1 MRKHITAIVLTFIL
15 GLVIGAAAG
24 LHAQFAQPF
33 TITTDT
39 SGKIIKDSR
48 TVIKPAEVKLFIV
61 GERHGRVVG
70 SLKANVD
77 GNWVDVQLDSYNAL
91 AGH

>member
-1 MRKHITAIVLTFIL
+1 MRKHLAVIALTFIL

-24 LHAQFAQPF
+24 LRAQVQQF

-39 SGKIIKDSR
+39 NGKITQDSR
-48 TVIKPAEVKLFIV
+48 PAIEPAEVKLFIV
-61 GERHGRVVG
+61 GERQGRVVG
-70 SLKANVD
+70 SLKANVK
-77 GNWVDVQLDSYNAL
+77 GKWVDVQLDSYNAL